1 MIPNYQKL
9 MLPFLKA
16 IADGREFKFRA
27 IVEELGR
34 FFDLTDKELLERYP
48 NGGHPIFDNRVGWCR
63 LHLKRAGL
71 ISAPRRG
78 FVQITTQGTKVL
90 TEDLDEIGVSYLKR
104 IPVYLEFYTSGRNSN
119 GDVAVNESLGSMEG
133 VNNNEETPEE
143 KLAQAYLE
151 INNELNE
158 EILNK
163 IFDQSALFFE
173 RLVVDLLVN
182 MGYGG
187 SVRDAGQ
194 AIGKTGDEGIDG
206 TIKEDKLGLDT
217 IYIQA
222 KRWKP
227 GATVGR
233 PEIQKFVGALA
244 GQGAKKGIFI
254 TTSGFSKDALSYVP
268 RNETKIVLIDGIQLT
283 QLMIDHNVGCAVQQ
297 KYEIKK
303 IDLDYFEAE

>member
-9 MLPFLKA
+9 MLPFLKT
-16 IADGREFKFRA
+16 IANGREFSFRS
-27 IVEELGR
+27 IIESLGR
-34 FFDLTDKELLERYP
+34 QFNLTDKELLERYP
-48 NGGHPIFDNRVGWCR
+48 NGGHPVFDNRVGWCR

-78 FVQITTQGTKVL
+78 YVQITDQGETVL
-90 TEDLDEIGVSYLKR
+90 LDNLAEIDVNYLKTIPAYLELYNRDRNPKDEGPVDLSQVVGKSDLD
-104 IPVYLEFYTSGRNSN
+104 
-119 GDVAVNESLGSMEG
+119 
-133 VNNNEETPEE
+133 TPEE
-143 KLAQAYLE
+143 RLSQAYLE

-163 IFDQSALFFE
+163 VFEQSALFFE

-187 SVRDAGQ
+187 SFRDAGQ

-227 GATVGR
+227 GTTVGR

-254 TTSGFSKDALSYVP
+254 TTSSFTKDALSYVP
-268 RNETKIVLIDGIQLT
+268 RNETKIVLIDGVQLT
-283 QLMIDHNVGCAVQQ
+283 QLMIDYNVGCTVQQ

>member
-9 MLPFLKA
+9 MLPFLKT
-16 IADGREFKFRA
+16 IANGQEFGFRS
-27 IVEELGR
+27 IIESLGR
-34 FFDLTDKELLERYP
+34 DFNLTDKELLERYP

-71 ISAPRRG
+71 VSAPRRG
-78 FVQITTQGTKVL
+78 FVQITDQGEKTL
-90 TEDLDEIGVSYLKR
+90 LGNLDEIDVNYLKT
-104 IPVYLEFYTSGRNSN
+104 IPAYLELYNRDRAKGE
-119 GDVAVNESLGSMEG
+119 GAVDVSVDLRKSE
-133 VNNNEETPEE
+133 VDTPEE
-143 KLAQAYLE
+143 RLSQAYLE

-163 IFDQSALFFE
+163 IFEQSALFFE

-187 SVRDAGQ
+187 SFKDAGQ

-227 GATVGR
+227 GTTVGR

-244 GQGAKKGIFI
+244 GQGSKKGIFI
-254 TTSGFSKDALSYVP
+254 TTSSFSKDALSYVT

-283 QLMIDHNVGCAVQQ
+283 QLMIDHNVGCTVQQ